1 MCLFMNPKIT
11 LITVTYQSA
20 STLQTTI
27 DSVRRQNCSN
37 IEYIIVDGGS
47 TDDTLDIIRN
57 NQDVVD
63 HWISETD
70 DGTYDAMNKGIGLAS
85 GDIVGFLHADDVFA
99 SPEVLDRVCQ
109 RYEESSFHILYGD
122 LEYVKPEDIKSVV
135 RYWRSGSFRRRQL
148 QRGWMPPHPTVYV
161 DRRFFKKVGHY
172 NLDFRISADYEWL
185 LRALSRPTARVE
197 YLPEVMVRMRMGGLS
212 NGSLKN
218 VVVKSVED
226 FKALRE
232 NEVGGV
238 ATLFLK
244 NASKVSQFV
253 RRN

>member
-1 MCLFMNPKIT
+1 MSTKIS
-11 LITVTYQSA
+11 LITVSYQSA
-20 STLQTTI
+20 YTLQATI
-27 DSVRRQNCSN
+27 DSVRQQNYSN

-47 TDDTLDIIRN
+47 TDGTLEIIKN

-70 DGTYDAMNKGIGLAS
+70 AGTYDAMNKGFEMAS
-85 GDIVGFLHADDVFA
+85 GDLVGFLHADDVFA
-99 SPEVLDRVCQ
+99 SPEVLNMVCK
-109 RYEESSFHILYGD
+109 RYQESSFHILYGD
-122 LEYVKPEDIKSVV
+122 LEYVSPEDIKRVV
-135 RYWRSGSFRRRQL
+135 RYWRSGSFRQRQL
-148 QRGWMPPHPTVYV
+148 HRGWMPPHPTVYV
-161 DRRFFKKVGHY
+161 DRRFFQKVGHY

-185 LRALSRPTARVE
+185 LRALSRPTIRVE
-197 YLPEVMVRMRMGGLS
+197 YLPEVMVRMRLGGLS

-218 VVVKSVED
+218 LVVKSVED
-226 FKALRE
+226 FRALRE